1 LFRFAL
7 NEIEKMRKLLLF
19 FTLSIFGLG
28 CSQKVPQANKTGFSK
43 EALAQKL
50 EDEEGKTITIQ
61 QILDQHKGKVV
72 VLDFWA
78 GWCRDCLKALPKA
91 KELEENNKNIDFVF
105 LSLDRSKEG
114 FEKSLE
120 RFEMKDKEN
129 YWFASGWK
137 NDFNNYVDL
146 NWIPRYMVIDQ
157 KSAIAKYY
165 AISPEDPEI
174 QATID
179 KLLK

>member
-1 LFRFAL
+1 M
-7 NEIEKMRKLLLF
+7 KKLLLL
-19 FTLSIFGLG
+19 FTIGIFGMG
-28 CSQKVPQANKTGFSK
+28 CSQQAPEVLKTSFSK
-43 EALAQKL
+43 EALIQKV
-50 EDEEGKTITIQ
+50 ENEEGKTVTIQ
-61 QILDQHKGKVV
+61 QILDQHKGKVL

-91 KELEENNKNIDFVF
+91 KELEDSNKNIDFVF
-105 LSLDRSKEG
+105 LSLDRSREG
-114 FEKSLE
+114 FDKSLE
-120 RFEMKDKEN
+120 RFDMKDKEN

-137 NDFNNYVDL
+137 NDFNNYIDL

-165 AISPEDPEI
+165 AISPEDPDI

>member
-1 LFRFAL
+1 MKKLF
-7 NEIEKMRKLLLF
+7 LLF
-19 FTLSIFGLG
+19 TIGIFGLG
-28 CSQKVPQANKTGFSK
+28 CSQQAPEVLKTSFSK
-43 EALAQKL
+43 EALTQKV
-50 EDEEGKTITIQ
+50 ENEEGKTVTIQ
-61 QILDQHKGKVV
+61 QILDKHKGKVL

-91 KELEENNKNIDFVF
+91 KELEDNNKNIDFVF
-105 LSLDRSKEG
+105 LSLDRSREG
-114 FEKSLE
+114 FDKSLE

-137 NDFNNYVDL
+137 NDFNNYIDL

-165 AISPEDPEI
+165 AISPEDPDI

-179 KLLK
+179 LLLK